1 MASIITGSQKM
12 MYCRKLFLLSNQPLN
27 RYSCVKKPNKYG
39 KVLWSKGNSER
50 LHGQS
55 AVMHF
60 SVRHNAYNLRNS
72 FYVLQCSKYSSN
84 SDSSD
89 FKDDTLVKSWVKQM
103 REDFDHEAKA
113 CGVNVD
119 ADADQK
125 FINEAK
131 ERLEAESV
139 EQGDSEQLEK
149 LGYTTEEYLAMLK
162 DTSMSSGQGLNPSDG
177 DEENDD
183 LCSDSS
189 SSDSDSDNESSSS
202 SSSDDDDNDQN
213 DGDVNNSSK
222 VSPGTRNS
230 RSGKISVSESKGIN
244 SKDSVNFLDQYNET
258 NESEINNKLQLES
271 DEDVIILNRGDG
283 VVRYVE
289 RTADSHKGNNMYAEI
304 EDKIVD
310 DIDDFDVGE
319 SQYADGTEHGDSYVT
334 LINDDEEYDGDVID
348 VSQVSVDRNAPA
360 VIQSEEN
367 HLWSELE
374 IEDFVNI
381 APAESAVEP
390 AWIPPIPLTR
400 GKSGVFDIEELITLL
415 VSINAK
421 DHVTIRIPPVYSF
434 SDYMVIVS
442 AKSKR
447 HLKAMTED
455 LKWTYKQKRGLG
467 DRRYLRVEGAD
478 SDWVAMDIGNIIVH
492 MFMPDER
499 EKYDLETLWTVG
511 AEFDPQCTVERDP
524 YTYTTSDLPWLQE
537 LEDQQGTNNIG
548 AHHGEKLKKE
558 IGEPRGKKLGKKNKR
573 APHMEVDVGVHHG
586 EMNNDT
592 HQTEEI
598 IDKQSSSNDF
608 TVRNIRTLGG
618 RKKSW

>member
-1 MASIITGSQKM
+1 MPMERPCFSLLITIPGSKATRAIPSSFNEVARVKILSVEVRSDNMLPVWTQMKL
-12 MYCRKLFLLSNQPLN
+12 YGIKPGRKSNK
-27 RYSCVKKPNKYG
+27 S
-39 KVLWSKGNSER
+39 
-50 LHGQS
+50 
-55 AVMHF
+55 
-60 SVRHNAYNLRNS
+60 SVENGIYHNWFAKDD
-72 FYVLQCSKYSSN
+72 CSKYSSN

-162 DTSMSSGQGLNPSDG
+162 DTSMSSGQG
-177 DEENDD
+177 
-183 LCSDSS
+183 
-189 SSDSDSDNESSSS
+189 
-202 SSSDDDDNDQN
+202 
-213 DGDVNNSSK
+213 
-222 VSPGTRNS
+222 
-230 RSGKISVSESKGIN
+230 
-244 SKDSVNFLDQYNET
+244 
-258 NESEINNKLQLES
+258 
-271 DEDVIILNRGDG
+271 DG

-348 VSQVSVDRNAPA
+348 VSQVDRNAPA

-455 LKWTYKQKRGLG
+455 LKWT
-467 DRRYLRVEGAD
+467 V
-478 SDWVAMDIGNIIVH
+478 
-492 MFMPDER
+492 
-499 EKYDLETLWTVG
+499 T
-511 AEFDPQCTVERDP
+511 
-524 YTYTTSDLPWLQE
+524 
-537 LEDQQGTNNIG
+537 
-548 AHHGEKLKKE
+548 
-558 IGEPRGKKLGKKNKR
+558 
-573 APHMEVDVGVHHG
+573 
-586 EMNNDT
+586 
-592 HQTEEI
+592 
-598 IDKQSSSNDF
+598 
-608 TVRNIRTLGG
+608 
-618 RKKSW
+618 